1 MLEAV
6 HIAKTFGG
14 RRVVEDLSLSLESGE
29 VVGLLGPNGAGKTTS
44 FNILMGFVSPDRG
57 MVRVNGK
64 DLTRLPVYMRA
75 RMGVSY
81 LFQEPALFLR
91 LSVLENLLIILESF
105 FSSPAEQE
113 TTALALL
120 ETMGLSELRNTMAAH
135 LSGGEKRRLEIARG
149 LINNPKYFLLDEPF
163 SGIDPK
169 TVSEIKK
176 MVRQLRDNGAGV
188 LITDHNVRDALSIM
202 DRAYLIYRG
211 RIIAQGSPEEL
222 LKNREG
228 RQVYFGEDFTL

>member
-14 RRVVEDLSLSLESGE
+14 RRVVEDLSLSLEPGE

-44 FNILMGFVSPDRG
+44 FNILMGFVSPDQG

-105 FSSPAEQE
+105 FPSPTEQE
-113 TTALALL
+113 RTALALL
-120 ETMGLSELRNTMAAH
+120 ETMGLLELQNTMAAH

-176 MVRQLRDNGAGV
+176 MVRQLRDRGAGV

-211 RIIAQGSPEEL
+211 TIIAQGSPEEL